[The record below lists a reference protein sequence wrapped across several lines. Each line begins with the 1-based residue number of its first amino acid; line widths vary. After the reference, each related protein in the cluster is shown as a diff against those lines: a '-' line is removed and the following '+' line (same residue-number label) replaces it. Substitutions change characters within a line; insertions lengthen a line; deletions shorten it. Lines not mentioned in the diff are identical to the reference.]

1 MKVDFEELLNGVFSS
16 LQAIDGV
23 KSVNSILEVLKDRI
37 IFPEITTLILN
48 TRFELVY
55 LFNEQKVVFKTLK
68 EVLIDSNYIEEINLI
83 NQHCHS
89 IESILN
95 DFVHAD
101 TLKNYSL
108 SLLSFKYKEKIPN
121 S

>member
-1 MKVDFEELLNGVFSS
+1 
-16 LQAIDGV
+16 
-23 KSVNSILEVLKDRI
+23 
-37 IFPEITTLILN
+37 
-48 TRFELVY
+48 
-55 LFNEQKVVFKTLK
+55 
-68 EVLIDSNYIEEINLI
+68 LIDSNYIEEINLI

-95 DFVHAD
+95 DFVHTD